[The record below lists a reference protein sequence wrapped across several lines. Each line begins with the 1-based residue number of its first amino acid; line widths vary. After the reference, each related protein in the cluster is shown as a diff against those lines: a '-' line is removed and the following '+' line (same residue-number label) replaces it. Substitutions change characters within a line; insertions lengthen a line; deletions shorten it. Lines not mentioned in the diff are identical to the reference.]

1 MLQLYGSL
9 CIFISMENLNV
20 TLIQTDL
27 HWEDKAA
34 NLALFDKKLSQL
46 HQPTDLIL
54 LPEMF
59 TTGFSMDA
67 PALAETMSGKTL
79 HWLQEKAAAFNAVIT
94 GTCIIEEAGLY
105 FNRLIWMRP
114 DGSFET
120 YDKRHLF
127 ALAKEHHTYTAGNQQ
142 LLVDLKGW
150 KIMPLIC
157 YDLRFPVW
165 SRNAAGYD
173 LLLYLANF
181 PERRN
186 HAWKSLLIARAI
198 ENQAYTIGLNRVGT
212 DGKEVYHAGDSAVID
227 YAGQVLYQC
236 SHIENMYTA
245 ALSYTKQQ
253 AFREQ
258 FAFLNDRDD
267 FEIIFS

>member
-1 MLQLYGSL
+1 M
-9 CIFISMENLNV
+9 SMENLHV
-20 TLIQTDL
+20 TLIQANL

-34 NLALFDKKLSQL
+34 NLALFDKKLNQI
-46 HQPTDLIL
+46 HEPTDLIL

-59 TTGFSMDA
+59 TTGFSMNA
-67 PALAETMSGKTL
+67 TALAETMDGKTL
-79 HWLQEKAAAFNAVIT
+79 RWLQEQAAAFGAVVT
-94 GTCIIEEAGLY
+94 GSCIIQEDGHY

-127 ALAKEHHTYTAGNQQ
+127 ALAKEHHTYKAGNQQ

-165 SRNAAGYD
+165 SRNTVGYD

-186 HAWKSLLIARAI
+186 HAWKSLLLARAI
-198 ENQAYTIGLNRVGT
+198 ENQAYTIGLNRVGI
-212 DGKEVYHAGDSAVID
+212 DGMDVYHAGDSMVID
-227 YAGQVLYQC
+227 YAGQLLYQC
-236 SHIENMYTA
+236 SHAENTHTIT
-245 ALSYTKQQ
+245 LSYIAQQ
-253 AFREQ
+253 AFREK

-267 FEIIFS
+267 FELK